1 MTQSIKRRHPSSS
14 RPPELQKHSQPHRP
28 RLHPGSCR
36 IRARPGRPGSVQRAG
51 PGDVRPTQTQVLGR
65 GAETAA
71 HDQESSQGVHP
82 RGPEGNLEPVLTKH
96 IWESEKFN
104 YPIIRLY
111 FQSHRDLTYTRWKK
125 LGLLMVIRNFFVILL
140 ISYSEVK
147 FNTLRYKVHSWFSK
161 QQLTNQDHH
170 RFSGCGGTRSSLTEC
185 TSTFR
190 SQHGRERAQK
200 LERLKLLQWHDEENM
215 TGRSCDSI
223 KSEKKEIFYHF
234 ISCVMKIFSCSRN
247 SCCVHVR

>member
-125 LGLLMVIRNFFVILL
+125 RGLLMVIRNFFVILL

-147 FNTLRYKVHSWFSK
+147 FNTLRYKVLDFQNNSWQIK
-161 QQLTNQDHH
+161 ITIDLVAVVEQDLHQLNLPQLSDHNM
-170 RFSGCGGTRSSLTEC
+170 
-185 TSTFR
+185 
-190 SQHGRERAQK
+190 
-200 LERLKLLQWHDEENM
+200 DEN
-215 TGRSCDSI
+215 
-223 KSEKKEIFYHF
+223 
-234 ISCVMKIFSCSRN
+234 VLRN
-247 SCCVHVR
+247 